1 MNDKCNEPVRLFRP
15 LHSLVFLL
23 TRSSRS
29 FAGRH
34 RLKRDSVCFA
44 RMSFPAHSK
53 RRAQGIDNK
62 HAYHHTKRS
71 ADSPYFCRTTM
82 PIELADGIRF
92 LHSTPLR
99 TPYSPIS
106 EVENVL
112 RNSFS
117 FFFPSILF
125 FVSIMARKLSK
136 SYNSLLLLSPT
147 LYSTSFNSNRNT
159 IIKVAFPGYG
169 VTPANK
175 SIDATD
181 GIENSSKY
189 TA

>member
-1 MNDKCNEPVRLFRP
+1 M
-15 LHSLVFLL
+15 
-23 TRSSRS
+23 
-29 FAGRH
+29 
-34 RLKRDSVCFA
+34 
-44 RMSFPAHSK
+44 
-53 RRAQGIDNK
+53 
-62 HAYHHTKRS
+62 
-71 ADSPYFCRTTM
+71 
-82 PIELADGIRF
+82 
-92 LHSTPLR
+92 
-99 TPYSPIS
+99 S

-136 SYNSLLLLSPT
+136 SYTSLLSFPPT
-147 LYSTSFNSNRNT
+147 LYSTSFNSNRNA
-159 IIKVAFPGYG
+159 IIKVALPGYG

-175 SIDATD
+175 SIDTTD